1 MRPEEALE
9 AARSRAAAGSYP
21 DVPGFTVEPVES
33 VTLDQL
39 YEWAVIE
46 PDLEG
51 LYSTRRVVGGPIT
64 FVKRMVARSLR
75 QYLGQMIAQQTRF
88 NLQLTVYVARLA
100 DRVDE
105 LERRAPPADS

>member
-9 AARSRAAAGSYP
+9 AARARAAARRWP
-21 DVPGFTVEPVES
+21 DVPGFAVEAADG

-39 YEWAVIE
+39 YQWAVIE
-46 PDLEG
+46 PDLSE
-51 LYSTRRVVGGPIT
+51 LYSTRRIAGRPVT

-88 NLQLTVYVARLA
+88 NLQLTVYVAQLA
-100 DRVDE
+100 DRLDE
-105 LERRAPPADS
+105 LERRTQR